1 MKKQITT
8 WLFLLLLG
16 SGYNIESV
24 RSQNV
29 MNESATLSYT
39 YQWKEENG
47 KYTLSGTG
55 DISRGTT
62 ATYRLPSFYFSE
74 SASYKLPIYL
84 TIQNLNRSND
94 EISLIIGGIEAKV
107 MYDGDRTIELPYN
120 LNTDGLTEVYLQA
133 THVQGSVSNV
143 DQKSVV

>member
-1 MKKQITT
+1 MKEQITT

-24 RSQNV
+24 QGQNII
-29 MNESATLSYT
+29 NESATLSYT

-55 DISRGTT
+55 DISRGTK

-94 EISLIIGGIEAKV
+94 EISLII
-107 MYDGDRTIELPYN
+107 
-120 LNTDGLTEVYLQA
+120 
-133 THVQGSVSNV
+133 
-143 DQKSVV
+143 